1 MFLTVFAAA
10 AGCEEF
16 ELIIGEFNVLRIGE
30 LHDLIH
36 VFAVLELFLLFIAQ
50 PGEDPFQ

>member
-1 MFLTVFAAA
+1 MIFL
-10 AGCEEF
+10 AGETPAGSEEF
-16 ELIIGEFNVLRIGE
+16 ELFIGQFNVLLVGE

-36 VFAVLELFLLFIAQ
+36 VLAVSELFLLFTAQ